1 MIRRCWHWFFAEQR
15 GGVVA
20 RVWWQLASFLQNTLE
35 LHHDTQGAAQ
45 LGKASRCANPSAGLS
60 GFVCVATVEVAHVAF
75 NLIRA
80 QPCSG
85 QHLAFMCLG
94 GAQAPADTEH
104 DPTAHKG
111 LGHSGRYSY
120 QPAPG
125 RRQKRVNTWGAPP
138 ADYRHEPVDVLGC
151 NARTPSSH
159 HARAMPSTDQENRKR
174 LSTAARSAPLTVLL
188 G

>member
-94 GAQAPADTEH
+94 GAFGEDR
-104 DPTAHKG
+104 G
-111 LGHSGRYSY
+111 
-120 QPAPG
+120 
-125 RRQKRVNTWGAPP
+125 
-138 ADYRHEPVDVLGC
+138 VDGGSQF
-151 NARTPSSH
+151 ARTI
-159 HARAMPSTDQENRKR
+159 ADGDGITCDAFNRLFGALGITSGADPFVFALQFGWVGDGGR
-174 LSTAARSAPLTVLL
+174 CHLGQSGGQCLGGLPVAVL
-188 G
+188 